1 MTGVKELMAE
11 IYFCCVWRNMVCCH
25 HLKAEIYFLQY
36 FVSFFSLAAEIQ
48 QNCLYSAAN
57 YGFNSV
63 ICFSV
68 IWLPLVPSSLIAHCT
83 LSVYYE
89 SNILKWNLIKKWWQQ
104 SERWCIVVMNWF
116 FVSFDGLISRLVDSQ
131 LSYLSS
137 STNGRNLLPFK
148 HKLLLCGVI
157 PFFRAM
163 SC

>member
-104 SERWCIVVMNWF
+104 SEQMMYSCYELIFCF
-116 FVSFDGLISRLVDSQ
+116 FWWVNFQTGGQSTQ
-131 LSYLSS
+131 LSL
-137 STNGRNLLPFK
+137 K
-148 HKLLLCGVI
+148 
-157 PFFRAM
+157 
-163 SC
+163 